1 MKRGMITVMP
11 ENEKSGHVAYTC
23 ECGKKWSISK
33 ADMNRDIKFA
43 CKCGRNIVILRG
55 AVFSTPKK

>member
-1 MKRGMITVMP
+1 MP
-11 ENEKSGHVAYTC
+11 EDQKPQHTAYVC

-33 ADMNRDIKFA
+33 TDLNRDIKFP
-43 CKCGRNIVILRG
+43 CKCGRNIVILGG